1 MTFDMDAIKDLFE
14 KYQTARDAED
24 VVRKAILA
32 AMESGTTD
40 IRTLSEL
47 SARLKDAHNKTT
59 DIWNQIQEYRFDA

>member
-14 KYQTARDAED
+14 KYQAARDAED

-32 AMESGTTD
+32 TMENETIN

-47 SARLKDAHNKTT
+47 SVRLEDAHNKAI
-59 DIWNQIQEYRFDA
+59 DIWRQIQQYRFDA